1 MVADE
6 LRPALHLTADRGW
19 VNDPLAPT
27 WDGERYHLFFQY
39 VPDSVEWAPH
49 CHWGHAV
56 SDDLVHWEYRGI
68 ALAPDGEDDG
78 VWSGSMVRH
87 DGGFRVFYTAV
98 SLDDLPM
105 GRVRWADSPDLSPGS
120 WVKGDVVV
128 TAPPGADVTAFRDPF
143 VYRDGAVWRM
153 LVGTSLGGNQAA
165 ATSFSS
171 PDLSEWTYEGLAA
184 SRSSALTDPLWT
196 GTLWECPQLVTA
208 GGARVLVA
216 SVWAE
221 DALHHVVAALGTTE
235 GPTFSPRSWQQLTV
249 GQGYY
254 APAAFSDAEG
264 QPCLVFWIR
273 GLLDRSAG
281 RAGALSVV
289 HRLELVDGRL
299 RLRLHPALAT
309 RGRERRDAANAAIA
323 EPADLGDGPVRL
335 TSRGTAALTVSHEE
349 GKVVVEA
356 GAEVV
361 AIEASPRGVQVLVD
375 GPCIEVLTSGGAFA
389 HALPGPTWWDD
400 RAQGADL
407 RWLD

>member
-1 MVADE
+1 VAADDR
-6 LRPALHLTADRGW
+6 RPALHLTADRGW

-39 VPDSVEWAPH
+39 VPDSVEWAPN

-56 SDDLVHWEYRGI
+56 SDDLVHWEHCGV
-68 ALAPDGEDDG
+68 ALAPDDEDDG

-87 DGGFRVFYTAV
+87 DGGYRIFYTAV
-98 SLDDLPM
+98 SVDNLPM

-128 TAPPGADVTAFRDPF
+128 TAPLGADVTAFRDPF

-153 LVGTSLGGNQAA
+153 LVGTSIGGNQAA

-171 PDLSEWTYEGLAA
+171 PDLSVWTHEGLAA
-184 SRSSALTDPLWT
+184 ARPSARTEPLWT
-196 GTLWECPQLVTA
+196 GTLWECPQLVAVGDTQA
-208 GGARVLVA
+208 LVA
-216 SVWAE
+216 SVW
-221 DALHHVVAALGTTE
+221 DDDVLHHVVAAVGTTE
-235 GPTFSPRSWQQLTV
+235 GSTFSPQSWQQLTF
-249 GQGYY
+249 GPGYY
-254 APAAFSDAEG
+254 APAAFSDADG

-273 GLLDRSAG
+273 GLLDQSAG

-289 HRLELVDGRL
+289 HRLDLADGLL
-299 RLRLHPALAT
+299 RLRLHPALISS
-309 RGRERRDAANAAIA
+309 GREARAGANAAIA
-323 EPADLGDGPVRL
+323 EPTDLTDGVLRL
-335 TSRGTAALTVSHEE
+335 RSAEGTALTVSHR
-349 GKVVVEA
+349 GGAVVVD
-356 GAEVV
+356 VDSRTV
-361 AIEASPRGVQVLVD
+361 SIPASPRGVQVLVD

-389 HALPGPTWWDD
+389 HALAGATWWDD